1 MNLPPITRPN
11 SDPTHGRGPQA
22 VIPRG
27 EYRPAWVE
35 PAINVGS
42 PSGRDGSIADYFLGL
57 WRRKFIVLLAMIAF
71 GAVALVISLHERPLY
86 QAKTSLEVMELND
99 SFLNRKEVDPNA
111 APNMTSTE
119 SYLQTQIRLLQ
130 SRTLVERVVKKLK
143 LDENPIYA
151 QEPPKWMGI
160 LKFMRPA
167 DPVPD
172 SPLKRAVDECRAHL
186 AVDSP
191 GDSRVLDIVFDS
203 VSPTTAATFVNTLVD
218 EYIEQSIEVRWEA
231 TQRTGV
237 WLTKQLQETKQS
249 LTVSEAH
256 LQDYAR
262 SQGLLYTN
270 EKENVAQD
278 RLKLVQEDLA
288 KAQSERMSAESQYRL
303 LGTTSADTLPKIL
316 DDGTLREY
324 QVKLEDLRRQL
335 SELSV
340 SLTPAHEKVQRVQA
354 QITELETTL
363 HKAQSDMVNRIR
375 NEYFAAQAKERMLQQ
390 SYDHQAVVVGDQAAK
405 SAQFD
410 LLRHEVDAT
419 RQMYE
424 GMLQKVQEAGVASAI
439 SASNLR
445 VVDYANPPASP
456 YKPRTPLNVAM
467 GSVAGL
473 FFGLTF
479 VSIRYHSGKA
489 SHVSKD
495 LSAQLGVPELG
506 IIPSAKSDRGLSLR
520 RSRVE
525 LAASAR
531 SSMLAASFQSTLL
544 SILYS
549 AGGDKK
555 GQVLAVT
562 SPGKGEG
569 KTTTAS
575 NLAIALAGL
584 HPDVLLIDGDLR
596 HPRLHQIFGISNQS
610 GLAELLM
617 DPRPLEDVTWNQFA
631 KSTHIRG
638 LSVLPAGCLEDDG
651 LSEALYSNRLEK
663 VLAFCRE
670 RFSAVVIDTPPI
682 LLFPDARI
690 FARQADGVAL
700 VVRANKTNHEW
711 AAAAHQRLDH
721 DGATM
726 LGVIINDYTYGG
738 SGDPYVEANYY
749 RSPRSRSAS

>member
-1 MNLPPITRPN
+1 MNLPPIKKPN
-11 SDPTHGRGPQA
+11 TDPIRGPQA
-22 VIPRG
+22 VVNRG
-27 EYRPAWVE
+27 DYRPTWVE
-35 PAINVGS
+35 PAINAGS
-42 PSGRDGSIADYFLGL
+42 SSGREGSIADYFLGL
-57 WRRKFIVLLAMIAF
+57 WRRKLMVLLAMIAF
-71 GAVALVISLHERPLY
+71 GAVALVISLHERPMF

-119 SYLQTQIRLLQ
+119 AYMQTQIRLLQ

-143 LDENPIYA
+143 LDENPIYE
-151 QEPPKWMGI
+151 QKPPKWAGL
-160 LKFMRPA
+160 LKFVKPA

-172 SPLKRAVDECRAHL
+172 SPLKRAVDDCRGHL
-186 AVDSP
+186 QVDSP
-191 GDSRVLDIVFDS
+191 GDSRVLDVVFDS
-203 VSPTTAATFVNTLVD
+203 TSPVTAAAFVNTLVD

-249 LTVSEAH
+249 LAVSEAH

-270 EKENVAQD
+270 DKENVAQD
-278 RLKLVQEDLA
+278 KLKLVQEDLA

-303 LGTTSADTLPKIL
+303 LNSASPDSLPKIL

-354 QITELETTL
+354 QINELETTL
-363 HKAQSDMVNRIR
+363 HKAQNDMVNRIR

-445 VVDYANPPASP
+445 VVDYANPPAAP
-456 YKPRTPLNVAM
+456 YKPRTPLNAAM
-467 GSVAGL
+467 GSIAGL

-506 IIPSAKSDRGLSLR
+506 IIPSAKSDGLFPK

-525 LAASAR
+525 LAASSR

-549 AGGDKK
+549 AGGDRK

-596 HPRLHQIFGISNQS
+596 HPRLHQIFGLNNQA
-610 GLAELLM
+610 GLAELLT
-617 DPRPLEDVTWNQFA
+617 DTRPFDQVAWNDFV
-631 KSTHIRG
+631 KTTHIRG

-651 LSEALYSNRLEK
+651 LSEALYSNRLEQL
-663 VLAFCRE
+663 LAFCRD

-738 SGDPYVEANYY
+738 SGDPYVESNYY
-749 RSPRSRSAS
+749 RSPRSQSAS